1 VSGHPVQVYLSVSW
15 ILLVLL
21 AFLGTNNA
29 TFTRSVTLLVAGIIV
44 LPLLLLALF
53 TFRKALRFRI

>member
-1 VSGHPVQVYLSVSW
+1 MSGHPVQLYLGLSW

-21 AFLGTNNA
+21 AFLSTNNA
-29 TFTRSVTLLVAGIIV
+29 TFTGSVTLLVAAVVV

-53 TFRKALRFRI
+53 TFRKGMRFRL

>member
-1 VSGHPVQVYLSVSW
+1 MSGHPVQLYLGIAW

-21 AFLGTNNA
+21 AFLSTNNA
-29 TFTRSVTLLVAGIIV
+29 TFTGSVTLLVAAIVV

-53 TFRKALRFRI
+53 TFRKGMRFRL